1 VQNAAAITAEEK
13 CRRMKTLGAMLL
25 VSALAVT
32 SLTAQ
37 EQANSTATSGN
48 GTSARSEEAPVM
60 RAVFAERV
68 APDIDGDLSD
78 AVWQTAPSITGFT
91 QSRPDDGEPATERTE
106 VRMLYDTDALY
117 VFARMFDTEPGGI
130 VARLGRRDDHMQ
142 SDMFYV
148 MIDSYHD
155 HRTCFRF
162 GVNPSGVR
170 NDVLTANDDDHGDS
184 GWDPVWDAAARV
196 DSLGWVA
203 EFRIPFS
210 QLRFSSA
217 DEQVW
222 GINFSRSIFRKDESV
237 RWSWAPN
244 TEQGYASLFGH
255 LEGLSGI
262 PSPRRIEVLPYT
274 VAKTDFTEGANPA
287 NPFNDGSA
295 QDVSAGV
302 DLKYGVTSGLT
313 LDATINPDFGQ
324 VEADPAVVNLS
335 AFETYFSERRPF
347 FVEGANLFR
356 FGAGSGGF
364 VFGAPQ
370 LFYSRRIGKRPSRS
384 ADAEDGFVDNP
395 VATRILGAAKLSGKT
410 AGWSVGVLDAVT
422 AHTSARI
429 QGADG
434 TKGYEPVEP
443 LTNYGVLSLRK
454 DMREGASGIGIMAT
468 SVMRNLNDPLFD
480 NLRSSAYAGGVDFFH
495 KFGGNRFAVNGTVS
509 GSYVR
514 GGTDAITRAQRTSSR
529 YFQRPDQDYVSLDSA
544 ATSMTGYA
552 VSAQA
557 GKVSGNWTYGTD
569 FYAYSPGL
577 ELNDAGFRTSVDR
590 IFSGIRLSRRWLTPG
605 KVFREFE
612 ANVTW
617 AQSWNFGG
625 VRQWSSSWAGVWGQ
639 FKNYWSAS
647 LGSSFDVAGLSDKAT
662 RGGPLM
668 KNTSGWFLNASIGSD
683 RRKPLSFDAHT
694 SRGQGEEGSLNGC
707 AGISFNIRPT
717 SAVSLMF
724 TPHYAYSTSPAF
736 YTTRMDDP
744 TATATFGTRYVFSR
758 LKQKDINT
766 TVRLNVSFSPNLSV
780 QLYAQPFI
788 ASGDYEEFKEFLEPS
803 SYNFAQYGVDGASTL
818 SFDADDNSYTAD
830 VDGDGPAEAVTFSN
844 PDFTFRSLRSN
855 LVVRWEYTP
864 GSTLFLVWNR
874 GQSGSA
880 DDPRFRV
887 FREFGNMFGD
897 DQQNT
902 FLLKVNYWLSR

>member
-1 VQNAAAITAEEK
+1 MAA
-13 CRRMKTLGAMLL
+13 LGVVLL
-25 VSALAVT
+25 ASALAVT
-32 SLTAQ
+32 SLAAQ
-37 EQANSTATSGN
+37 ESAKSTSGPGN
-48 GTSARSEEAPVM
+48 GTAPRSEDVPVV
-60 RAVFAERV
+60 RAIAAEQA

-78 AVWQTAPSITGFT
+78 PVWQTASAVTGFT

-106 VRMLYDTDALY
+106 VRLAYDMDALY
-117 VFARMFDTEPGGI
+117 VYARMFDSEPGRV
-130 VARLGRRDDHMQ
+130 VARLGRRDDNVE

-162 GVNPSGVR
+162 GVNPAGVR
-170 NDVLTANDDDHGDS
+170 NDVLTSNDDSHGDR
-184 GWDPVWDAAARV
+184 GWDPVWDAAAQV
-196 DSLGWVA
+196 DSLGWTA

-217 DEQVW
+217 AEQTW
-222 GINFSRSIFRKDESV
+222 GINFSRSVFRKDELM
-237 RWSWAPN
+237 RWSWAPS
-244 TEQGYASLFGH
+244 TEHGYASLFGH
-255 LEGLSGI
+255 LQGLRDI
-262 PSPRRIEVLPYT
+262 PAPRRMEVLPYT

-302 DLKYGVTSGLT
+302 DFKYGVTSGLT

-347 FVEGANLFR
+347 FVEGSNLFR
-356 FGAGSGGF
+356 FGSGSGGF

-384 ADAEDGFVDNP
+384 AETEDGFVDNP

-410 AGWSVGVLDAVT
+410 AGWSVGVLSAVT

-434 TKGYEPVEP
+434 TRAIEAVEP

-454 DMREGASGIGIMAT
+454 DMREGASGVGIMAT
-468 SVMRNLNDPLFD
+468 SVVRNLNDPVFTG
-480 NLRSSAYAGGVDFFH
+480 LRSSALAGGMDFFH
-495 KFGGNRFAVNGTVS
+495 KFAGNQFAVNGTVS
-509 GSYVR
+509 GSYIR
-514 GGTDAITRAQRTSSR
+514 GSTDAITQVQRSSAR
-529 YFQRPDQDYVSLDSA
+529 YFQRPDQDYVSLDST

-577 ELNDAGFRTSVDR
+577 ELNDAGFRTRVDQ
-590 IFSGIRLSRRWLTPG
+590 IFNGIRVSRRWLTPG
-605 KVFREFE
+605 KVFRSFE
-612 ANVTW
+612 ANTTW
-617 AQSWNFGG
+617 AQQWNFGG
-625 VRQWSSSWAGVWGQ
+625 VRQWSSGWLGVWGQ

-647 LGSSFDVAGLSDKAT
+647 IGGSYEVAGLSDKAT

-668 KNTSGWFLNASIGSD
+668 KTTSGWFLNASVGSD
-683 RRKPLSFDAHT
+683 RRKMLSFNAHT
-694 SRGQGEEGSLNGC
+694 SRGQGEEGSLSGC
-707 AGISFNIRPT
+707 AGISLNFRPT
-717 SAVSLMF
+717 SAISLSL
-724 TPHYAYSTSPAF
+724 TPHYGYSTSPAF
-736 YTTRMDDP
+736 YVTRSDDQ

-758 LKQKDINT
+758 LRQKDLNT
-766 TVRLNVSFSPNLSV
+766 TIRLNVSFTPDLSV

-788 ASGDYEEFKEFLEPS
+788 ASGDYEEFKEFLAPS
-803 SYNFAQYGVDGASTL
+803 TYDFARYGVDGASTL
-818 SFDADDNSYTAD
+818 EFDAGANEYTAD
-830 VDGDGPAEAVTFSN
+830 SDGDGPAEAVTFSN

-855 LVVRWEYTP
+855 LVLRWEYTP
-864 GSTLFLVWNR
+864 GSTLFLVWNH

-880 DDPRFRV
+880 SDPSFRV
-887 FREFGNMFGD
+887 FREFGHLFGD
-897 DQQNT
+897 TQQNT
-902 FLLKVNYWLSR
+902 FLVKVNYWLSR